1 MPKPCSTPDRRRRL
15 PPGGLALAV
24 VAACA
29 GARAAPR
36 GTAPAPAA
44 PAKPPVAAAAV
55 PAARAGVRLDVNW
68 GIDTAAVEQNYT
80 GGNRRNPVREVL
92 AAWRAYLDD
101 RPDSLHATP
110 HWSAAEQRALPPGA
124 EYDLTRGFVFQHRDW
139 ARRTRV
145 TVLDVLPA
153 APDSSAWQLR
163 TLFATVG
170 ADSAVRTI
178 GIVRTRVARE
188 GGGWVL
194 ASPFAAVARGWRRE
208 RVGRLAYVVAP
219 GRGFDRARAESA
231 DGFVDSL
238 ARAFG
243 VAPPDSIT
251 YLVAGSPD
259 EAQRALGMEWALET
273 PGRAY
278 VPNRFVYSGDPR
290 LGEFYAHELA
300 HLVLD
305 PGLGRGTPG
314 MAQEGLATWAGGSVG
329 RDFPAL
335 AAEYGRFL
343 RGRPD
348 VTLSGV
354 VRGDYA
360 FDAGWRPAGALVFQ
374 LVYERGGMGGVRALL
389 ADLGGR
395 GPVLYFNPDE
405 RFAAAAARA
414 LGVERAALD
423 GLVRARAVAYAD
435 SAAAA
440 GRGGAPV
447 AAP

>member
-1 MPKPCSTPDRRRRL
+1 VPKPRSTPDRRRL
-15 PPGGLALAV
+15 TPGGLALAV
-24 VAACA
+24 AACA
-29 GARAAPR
+29 GARTPPR
-36 GTAPAPAA
+36 AGAPAPAPGA
-44 PAKPPVAAAAV
+44 NVPVAADAA

-80 GGNRRNPVREVL
+80 GGNRPNPVREVL

-101 RPDSLHATP
+101 RPDSLHASP

-170 ADSAVRTI
+170 ADSAVRTT

-188 GGGWVL
+188 GGRWVL
-194 ASPFAAVARGWRRE
+194 ASPFAAAAREWRRE
-208 RVGRLAYVVAP
+208 RVGRVAYVVAP
-219 GRGFDRARAESA
+219 GGGFDRARAERA
-231 DGFVDSL
+231 GRFVDSL
-238 ARAFG
+238 ARAFA
-243 VAPPDSIT
+243 VPAPDSIT

-305 PGLGRGTPG
+305 PVVARGTPG

-360 FDAGWRPAGALVFQ
+360 FDAGWRPAAALVLQ
-374 LVYERGGMGGVRALL
+374 LVYERGGMRGVRALL
-389 ADLGGR
+389 AELGGR

-405 RFAAAAARA
+405 RFAATAARA
-414 LGVERAALD
+414 VGVERAALD
-423 GLVRARAVAYAD
+423 GLVRARALAYAD
-435 SAAAA
+435 SAGAAPRRA
-440 GRGGAPV
+440 APV